1 MTLPLVLL
9 ALLSA
14 VLHAGWNAAVKV
26 APRPTEAMAA
36 QMIVGALMVV
46 PILAVIGLPKMASWP
61 WVAASTATNVVTV
74 LTMMRAYRAAEFGV
88 VYPVMRAI
96 GVLLVVPLSTW
107 IAREAISGYAI
118 GGVVLIVAALAL
130 LARSAATDRSFPP
143 AALGWAL
150 ASGGATAVYVLCDA
164 QGVRAAGDAFAYG
177 CLTSVTNALAMCIRL
192 RREISPIGILKGSG
206 LRAIP
211 VAVASMASYI
221 LILWVWTQGPIAP
234 AAALRDTSAVFAIL
248 IAVVWLRERLTP
260 VRLAAV
266 VLAAIAI
273 PLLRL
278 A

>member
-1 MTLPLVLL
+1 M
-9 ALLSA
+9 
-14 VLHAGWNAAVKV
+14 
-26 APRPTEAMAA
+26 
-36 QMIVGALMVV
+36 
-46 PILAVIGLPKMASWP
+46 
-61 WVAASTATNVVTV
+61 
-74 LTMMRAYRAAEFGV
+74 
-88 VYPVMRAI
+88 
-96 GVLLVVPLSTW
+96 
-107 IAREAISGYAI
+107 
-118 GGVVLIVAALAL
+118 
-130 LARSAATDRSFPP
+130 
-143 AALGWAL
+143 
-150 ASGGATAVYVLCDA
+150 LCAA
-164 QGVRAAGDAFAYG
+164 QGVRAAGDALAYG

>member
-1 MTLPLVLL
+1 MTPLLVLL

-36 QMIVGALMVV
+36 QMIVGALLVV
-46 PILAVIGLPKMASWP
+46 PVLAVIGLPRMPAWP
-61 WVAASTATNVVTV
+61 WIAASTTTNLVTV
-74 LTMMRAYRAAEFGV
+74 LTMMRAYRLAEFGV

-96 GVLLVVPLSTW
+96 AVMLVVPLSTW
-107 IAREAISGYAI
+107 IAREAISPYAI
-118 GGVVLIVAALAL
+118 GGVVLIVLALAL

-143 AALGWAL
+143 RALVWAL

-164 QGVRAAGDAFAYG
+164 QGVRAAGDALAYG
-177 CLTSVTNALAMCIRL
+177 CLTSITNALAMCIRL
-192 RREISPIGILKGSG
+192 RREISPLGILKGSG
-206 LRAIP
+206 VRAIP
-211 VAVASMASYI
+211 VALASMASYI

-248 IAVVWLRERLTP
+248 IAVIWLRERLTR

-266 VLAAIAI
+266 ILAAIAI